1 MNIINDLKINCLS
14 CQSEFIFTIRE
25 QEFYAERGFAQPK
38 RCPACRKQRR
48 LEIDIQNKQAADRE
62 WQSHEER
69 KIKKLLKELP
79 YNRLSLPDVTVDNPS
94 KTLYVIGN
102 GFDIAHGVPSRY
114 INFRDSMGKNNN
126 LRRNLET
133 YLKVDDLWS
142 DFEEAL
148 AHIDGSGLLGTVDMW
163 LDIMGAYQSD
173 AQAADFCM
181 AYETAAEPA
190 MEILRMLPKSFR
202 MWVATLKPSK
212 EPVYKNLLHPNGTYL
227 NFNYTEFPETLY
239 NIPSQNI
246 KYIHGCRTDKKQNLI
261 LGHAFESGED
271 DDWTPSLPLPKYKS
285 KRKQQ
290 MLTAALDGTTRY
302 LADYMERTTKN
313 TKQII
318 AENQEFF
325 EKLSD
330 IETIVVIGHSLS
342 FVDYPY
348 FREIIKY
355 NQNKANWLITWH
367 SSRDLKNSHKFVKE
381 MNIVCDKITLL
392 K

>member
-1 MNIINDLKINCLS
+1 MTKNEDIKITCLS
-14 CQSEFIFTIRE
+14 CQTEFIFTIGE

-38 RCPACRKQRR
+38 RCPACRKQRK

-62 WQSHEER
+62 WQLQEER
-69 KIKKLLKELP
+69 KIKDLLKALP
-79 YNRLSLPDVTVDNPS
+79 YNRLSLPEVIVDNPS

-102 GFDIAHGVPSRY
+102 GFDIAHGVPSRH

-163 LDIMGAYQSD
+163 LDIMGAYEPN

-202 MWVATLKPSK
+202 RWVETLKPSK
-212 EPVYKNLLHPNGTYL
+212 EPIYKNLIHQNGTYL

-239 NIPSQNI
+239 SVPSNNIT
-246 KYIHGCRTDKKQNLI
+246 YIHGCRTDKKQNLI

-271 DDWTPSLPLPKYKS
+271 DDWTPSMPLPKYKS
-285 KRKQQ
+285 KRKQE
-290 MLTAALDGTTRY
+290 MLSAALEGTTRY
-302 LADYMERTTKN
+302 LVDYMASTTKN
-313 TKQII
+313 TKQLI

-325 EKLSD
+325 ENVTTV
-330 IETIVVIGHSLS
+330 ETIMVIGHSLS
-342 FVDYPY
+342 LVDYPY

-367 SSRDLKNSHKFVKE
+367 SSRDLKSIRKFVGE
-381 MNIVCDKITLL
+381 MSIASNKITLV

>member
-1 MNIINDLKINCLS
+1 MNKRNDLKIKCVC
-14 CQSEFIFTIRE
+14 CQSEFVFTVGE
-25 QEFYAERGFAQPK
+25 QDFYAERGFSLPK
-38 RCPACRKQRR
+38 RCPECCKQRKI
-48 LEIDIQNKQAADRE
+48 EKQQAAEQEWHSRE
-62 WQSHEER
+62 EQ
-69 KIKKLLKELP
+69 KIQELLDKLP
-79 YNRLSLPDVTVDNPS
+79 YDRLPLPEVTVDNPS

-114 INFRDSMGKNNN
+114 INFRDSMGKNNS
-126 LRRNLET
+126 LRLNLET

-148 AHIDGSGLLGTVDMW
+148 AHIDGSALLGNVDMW
-163 LDIMGAYQSD
+163 LDIMGAYEPD
-173 AQAADFCM
+173 ALAADFCM

-202 MWVATLKPSK
+202 KWVETLKPSK
-212 EPVYKNLLHPNGTYL
+212 QPIYKSLLHQNGTYL
-227 NFNYTEFPETLY
+227 NFNYTEFPEILY

-246 KYIHGCRTDKKQNLI
+246 KYIHGCRTDKKQDLI

-271 DDWTPSLPLPKYKS
+271 DDWTPSMPLPKYKS
-285 KRKQQ
+285 IRKQE
-290 MLTAALDGTTRY
+290 MLAAALDGTTRY
-302 LADYMERTTKN
+302 LADYMESTTKN

-318 AENQEFF
+318 TENQEFF

-330 IETIVVIGHSLS
+330 IETIVVVGHSLS
-342 FVDYPY
+342 PVDYPY

-355 NQNKANWLITWH
+355 NRNKANLLITWY
-367 SSRDLKNSHKFVKE
+367 SSHDLYNIHKFVGE
-381 MNIVCDKITLL
+381 MNIDPKGITLV

>member
-1 MNIINDLKINCLS
+1 MKIACLT
-14 CQSEFIFTIRE
+14 CKREFIFTIGE

-38 RCPACRKQRR
+38 LCPACRKQRK
-48 LEIDIQNKQAADRE
+48 LEIDIQNKQVADRE
-62 WQSHEER
+62 CQLQEER
-69 KIKKLLKELP
+69 KIKELLKALP
-79 YNRLSLPDVTVDNPS
+79 YNQLSLPEVTVDNPS

-163 LDIMGAYQSD
+163 LDIMGAYKTD

-202 MWVATLKPSK
+202 RWAETLKPSK
-212 EPVYKNLLHPNGTYL
+212 EPVYKNLLHQNGIYL

-239 NIPSQNI
+239 SVPSNNIT
-246 KYIHGCRTDKKQNLI
+246 YIHGCRTDKKQNLI

-271 DDWTPSLPLPKYKS
+271 DDWTPSMPLPKYKS
-285 KRKQQ
+285 KRKQE
-290 MLTAALDGTTRY
+290 MLSAALEGTTRY
-302 LADYMERTTKN
+302 LVDYMANTTKN
-313 TKQII
+313 TKQLI
-318 AENQEFF
+318 AENREFF
-325 EKLSD
+325 ENVTTV
-330 IETIVVIGHSLS
+330 ETIMVIGHSLS
-342 FVDYPY
+342 LVDYPY
-348 FREIIKY
+348 FRETINH
-355 NQNKANWLITWH
+355 NQNKSNWLITWH
-367 SSRDLKNSHKFVKE
+367 SSRDLKSIRKFVGE
-381 MNIVCDKITLL
+381 MSIASNKITLV